1 MAPESDEIIDKSHD
15 QQYLKIVTDPIRVCL
30 NYKPKFG
37 QGAAGL
43 TLEQFQEMHQRDPF
57 YSWFGLD
64 SPLLYAAHKAAGGMT
79 SIYRQIGMGCQRLIQ
94 QMFVDYLGITNAE
107 AVWAYQ
113 VTKSTGKPQTLS
125 LDGRIPTESVKDV
138 ARKKVVQEWLSL
150 ACKDVGV
157 SPDIAKALQGAV
169 FEVRQGYK
177 SKDSKRQNA
186 DIANAAAAYA
196 AGYLPVVLLLST
208 QIDTD
213 VAERYRGAKWLVL
226 YGSITGSTFN
236 STYEFARDVVGYDL
250 ASFFRR
256 HTEALKHEVE
266 AVLQE
271 LLV

>member
-1 MAPESDEIIDKSHD
+1 MPPELPAETIDKSHD
-15 QQYLKIVTDPIRVCL
+15 QQYLKIVIDPIRVCM

-37 QGAAGL
+37 QGATGL
-43 TLEQFQEMHQRDPF
+43 TMEQFQEMHQRDPF
-57 YSWFGLD
+57 YAWFGLD

-107 AVWAYQ
+107 AVWSYQ
-113 VTKSTGKPQTLS
+113 VTKTAGKPQTLS
-125 LDGRIPTESVKDV
+125 LDGRIPTDSVKG
-138 ARKKVVQEWLSL
+138 ARQEIVRAWLAD
-150 ACKDVGV
+150 ACTDVGV
-157 SPDIAKALQGAV
+157 SVDIGRVLRGAV

-213 VAERYRGAKWLVL
+213 VVERYRGAKWLVL
-226 YGSITGSTFN
+226 RGSITGDVVN
-236 STYEFARDVVGYDL
+236 STYEFSRDVVGYDL

-256 HTEALKHEVE
+256 HSDTLKHEVE
-266 AVLQE
+266 AVLQA